1 MERCRAIQ
9 DVPITSENAYAHLR
23 LLESVLHNASD
34 VILVTEAEPI
44 DAPGPRIVC
53 VNESFTRMT
62 GYTAA
67 EAIGQ
72 TPRMLQ
78 SPYTDRARLD
88 EICAALERWEPIQ
101 VEVLNRTKSGRDF
114 WVELHIVPIAD
125 ENGWWTHWVS
135 IQHETTA
142 RRHAEEEMR
151 RSEEHFRNSL
161 ARNAT
166 EFAAVLDPDG
176 VISYQSR
183 SGSGVLGFA
192 PGTWAG
198 SDVLTHVHPEDRDKV
213 REELWKAS
221 EFPSATHPPVEFRSQ
236 HAGGQWCYLAGVFNN
251 HTTNPSVKGI
261 VFNAWDI
268 TGKKLL
274 DETLHLRDRA
284 ITASRNGIIIA
295 DATAFDTPIVYVNP
309 AFERMTGYSAAEVIG
324 RNCRFLQGTDRQQ
337 SERDTL
343 RHAIQEGC
351 EASST
356 MRNYRKDGTLF
367 HNEVSISP
375 VHDET
380 GVLRSFIGI
389 QNDVTERRLLED
401 QLTHQAFHDSLTGLP
416 NRALFL
422 DQLGQALARATK
434 GEYDLAVF
442 FLDLDR
448 FKVIND
454 SLGHASGDN
463 LLIAVGQRLQTGLR
477 SGDVISRPG
486 GDEFMLL
493 LDGPITL
500 PEASHIAERLI
511 TLLQAPFTVQR
522 HEIFTSTSIG
532 IAFSRHDEGETVTL
546 LRDADIAIYGAKNRG
561 GTRYEVFNRSMN
573 DRATQRL
580 EMETHLRQAIERGEL
595 QLHYQPTVRFATGEI
610 AGTEVLVRWLH
621 PKHGLILP
629 GEFIPLAEETGLILP
644 IGRWVLEGACRQA
657 RQWQEEAPRSVPRT
671 MSVNLSGRQFQQ
683 LDLIREI
690 REVLEQTAVDPASI
704 VLEITESVM
713 MEDAESTIATL
724 RDLKGLGVLLAID
737 DFGTGYSSL
746 SYLKRFP
753 VDILKIDR
761 SFIAGLSQ
769 DENDM
774 AFVRGILGLG
784 QALSL
789 VSVAEGVETPLQVT
803 ALHAMGC
810 AIGQRFYFAKPAP
823 PQDAQDL
830 IRNGIEVPHAVL

>member
-1 MERCRAIQ
+1 MAIQ
-9 DVPITSENAYAHLR
+9 DVPITSEGVYAHLR

-34 VILVTEAEPI
+34 TILVTEAEPI
-44 DAPGPRIVC
+44 DAPGPRIVY

-78 SPYTDRARLD
+78 SPHTDRARLD
-88 EICAALERWEPIQ
+88 EIRAALERWEPIQ
-101 VEVLNRTKSGRDF
+101 VEVLNRTKNGRDF

-135 IQHETTA
+135 IQRETTV
-142 RRHAEEEMR
+142 RKHVEEEIR

-166 EFAAVLDPDG
+166 DFAAVLDTDG
-176 VISYQSR
+176 VIRYQSF
-183 SGSGVLGFA
+183 SSSGVLGFA
-192 PGTWAG
+192 PGTWVG
-198 SDVLTHVHPEDRDKV
+198 SDILTHVHPEDRGKMH
-213 REELWKAS
+213 EAFQKAS
-221 EFPSATHPPVEFRSQ
+221 EFPGVTPPPVEFRSQ

-274 DETLHLRDRA
+274 DEALHLRGRA
-284 ITASRNGIIIA
+284 IASSRNGIIIA

-351 EASST
+351 EASGT

-367 HNEVSISP
+367 YNEISISP
-375 VHDET
+375 VLDEN

-389 QNDVTERRLLED
+389 ENDVTERRLLED

-422 DQLGQALARATK
+422 DQLGQALVRATQ
-434 GEYDLAVF
+434 GEYTLAVL

-454 SLGHASGDN
+454 SLGHASGDD
-463 LLIAVGQRLQTGLR
+463 LLIAVGQRLQTVLR
-477 SGDVISRPG
+477 SCDVISRLG

-511 TLLQAPFTVQR
+511 TLLKAPFTVQG

-532 IAFSRHDEGETVTL
+532 IAFSRHDEGETVNL
-546 LRDADIAIYGAKNRG
+546 LRDAGIAMYGAKNRG
-561 GTRYEVFNRSMN
+561 GTRYEVFNQSMN
-573 DRATQRL
+573 ARATRRL
-580 EMETHLRQAIERGEL
+580 EMETHLRQAIERDEF
-595 QLHYQPTVRFATGEI
+595 QLHYQPLVGLATGEI
-610 AGTEVLVRWLH
+610 TGMEVLVRWLH
-621 PKHGLILP
+621 PEHGLILP

-644 IGRWVLEGACRQA
+644 IGHWVLEGACRQA
-657 RQWQEEAPRSVPRT
+657 RQWQEQFPRLAPRT

-683 LDLIREI
+683 PDLISKI

-713 MEDAESTIATL
+713 IEDAESTMMTL
-724 RDLKGLGVLLAID
+724 RNLKGLGVQLAID

-761 SFIAGLSQ
+761 SFIAGLGQ
-769 DENDM
+769 DESDT
-774 AFVRGILGLG
+774 ALVRGILGLG
-784 QALSL
+784 QALAL
-789 VSVAEGVETPLQVT
+789 VSVAEGIETPLQVT
-803 ALHAMGC
+803 ALRAMGC
-810 AIGQRFYFAKPAP
+810 ATGQGFYFAKPTP
-823 PQDAQDL
+823 PQDVQDL
-830 IRNGIEVPHAVL
+830 MRNGIKVPHAIL